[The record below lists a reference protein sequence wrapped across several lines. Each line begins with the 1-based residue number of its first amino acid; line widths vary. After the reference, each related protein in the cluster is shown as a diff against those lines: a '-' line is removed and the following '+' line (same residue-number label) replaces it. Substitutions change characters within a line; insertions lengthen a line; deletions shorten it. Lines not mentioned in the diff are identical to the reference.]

1 MTEWTDSEN
10 SPDGTELS
18 RVLRI
23 RSKDSFKAGDRVSL
37 EISGA
42 KNYAGKVLATDSRTL
57 TVEARPAEI
66 ALNYAKAIAIK
77 SGDTIELYTYVKD
90 ADGRRMAGRTVSI
103 SLDNQTVAELK
114 QSSAVTDSN
123 GRAKFTLTGVLPGL
137 AALKASVE
145 DSILEMDIPLR
156 VTLVQERPERPTAQV
171 GAYTFGPDAPK
182 ENSITVE
189 AGTML
194 TIAAEEGTV
203 IYYTTDDTCPCQEG
217 TRKEYT
223 GAISIPEGMTR
234 FRIAAYKEGMAYS
247 EYSERLNLNVTGTKK
262 VNQDITVPKE
272 DKPASVTPPKTE
284 IKKVKQPMKVTVK
297 KVSVKKAK
305 LKKKKLT
312 VKVITVKKAQG
323 TVTFQKVKKGSS
335 KKLEVNKKTGKITI
349 KKGTQ
354 KGTYKMKV
362 KITAKGNDRYLS
374 GSRTVTVTVKIR

>member
-57 TVEARPAEI
+57 TVEAGPAEI

-77 SGDTIELYTYVKD
+77 SGDTIELYAYVKD

-137 AALKASVE
+137 AALKVSVE
-145 DSILEMDIPLR
+145 DSILEMDILLR
-156 VTLVQERPERPTAQV
+156 VTLVQERPERP
-171 GAYTFGPDAPK
+171 
-182 ENSITVE
+182 
-189 AGTML
+189 
-194 TIAAEEGTV
+194 
-203 IYYTTDDTCPCQEG
+203 
-217 TRKEYT
+217 
-223 GAISIPEGMTR
+223 TR

-312 VKVITVKKAQG
+312 MKVITVKKAQG

-362 KITAKGNDRYLS
+362 KITAKFL
-374 GSRTVTVTVKIR
+374 RTVIFLWSYCLRSHLPAPAALFSHQFRLHTRSGCRLYQQHDDRG